1 MPNTHNMTCIQII
14 FQVKG
19 TELTMKNSNQFMAM
33 GISPFLLFSGTIVDL
48 RCCVKLNTV
57 ALFFWNTIVN
67 LRCCVKLNMA
77 ALTGLCNK
85 KEP

>member
-1 MPNTHNMTCIQII
+1 MPNTHNMTCIEII
-14 FQVKG
+14 FQIKG

-33 GISPFLLFSGTIVDL
+33 GISPFLFSGT
-48 RCCVKLNTV
+48 T
-57 ALFFWNTIVN
+57 TVN

-85 KEP
+85 KKP